1 MEMGL
6 KPTTEIP
13 CPPLQVLPVNTMFVP
28 LLMARQSSTYLKMDQ
43 HARRCAFKLY
53 IPWFFTVLEEMV
65 TSCAETSKPSVL
77 CPESDG

>member
-43 HARRCAFKLY
+43 HAQRCGVQIVYTL
-53 IPWFFTVLEEMV
+53 VLH
-65 TSCAETSKPSVL
+65 SARG
-77 CPESDG
+77 DGDIMC